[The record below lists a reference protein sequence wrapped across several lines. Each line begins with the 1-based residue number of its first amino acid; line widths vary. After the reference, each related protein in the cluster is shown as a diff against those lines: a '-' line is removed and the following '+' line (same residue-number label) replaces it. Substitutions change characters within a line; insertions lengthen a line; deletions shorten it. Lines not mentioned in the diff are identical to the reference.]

1 MGRLRVLFLLP
12 LLVCTSL
19 TIHAQGPPAPL
30 QMGTPIDR
38 TLAAGQ
44 THEFTVTLE
53 ENSYIQLVVE
63 QKGIDVVVKV
73 FSPEGRAMGEF
84 DSPNGNDGPEHV
96 SFTGTAAGVYRIT
109 VGPLDPANS
118 PPGNYQIKILELRP
132 ATEQEI
138 KASRNLEDVKAK
150 GVALLLDLEETISQI
165 QSPLTRINA
174 QLLAAQLL
182 WEPEQKRASKYF
194 TDAAN
199 GVKELIASID
209 GSNPNYSQQF
219 GLISQLRFEI
229 TRLLAQ
235 RDPEAALSFLYST
248 VPPPNPYS
256 NRRQQAS
263 QEGMMELALANQIM
277 QKDPSRGLE
286 IARKNLKT
294 RLSVNLLNTVSVL
307 RQQNPE
313 MAAELANEIA
323 GKVLQEKL
331 LKNVD
336 AANLAIGLL
345 RSGMRPERRSVGS
358 DQYNWTQTRVPAL
371 IPEAQYRELLQKAL
385 SEALSFTPASP
396 QVYSPEREAASNL
409 LMGLRQLGSEL
420 NAATPGGLAAVEK
433 KFNELTGRNSDP
445 YQYQNAIGN
454 NPVDTSLETIAKAPQ
469 EQREQLYIQLANR
482 EATNGDIS
490 RARQIVNERISN
502 PGQRFNSIMYIDQM
516 EITRALGK
524 GKADEALRVI
534 SGFRTTKER
543 ASYLALI
550 AGQIGPGQKRG
561 VAINLLEQAK
571 ALLGP
576 AVPAPDQEH
585 MNALLEI
592 GRAFARYDA
601 KRSFEILDPLIDQV
615 NDICAAARTMEG
627 FGVNNFN
634 DDELDLQNGS
644 GIATAI
650 NKMSNTLGTLAVT
663 NFERA
668 KADADRLRL
677 PEVRLKAYLD
687 IAQQSISGAVR

>member
-12 LLVCTSL
+12 LLLCLSL
-19 TIHAQGPPAPL
+19 TALAQGPPAPL
-30 QMGTPIDR
+30 QMGTPIER
-38 TLAAGQ
+38 TLGAGQ

-63 QKGIDVVVKV
+63 QRGIDVIVKV
-73 FSPEGRAMGEF
+73 FSPEGKAMGEF

-96 SFTGTAAGVYRIT
+96 AFTGTAAGVYRII
-109 VGPLDPANS
+109 VGPLDPANAPS
-118 PPGNYQIKILELRP
+118 GNYQIKLLELRK

-138 KASRNLEDVKAK
+138 KASQNLEDVKAK

-165 QSPLTRINA
+165 QSPITRINA

-194 TDAAN
+194 ADAAN

-209 GSNPNYSQQF
+209 GSNPNYAQQF

-256 NRRQQAS
+256 TQREQAS
-263 QEGMMELALANQIM
+263 QEGMMELAIANQIM
-277 QKDPSRGLE
+277 QKDPARALQ

-294 RLSVNLLNTVSVL
+294 RLSTNLLNTVSVL

-323 GKVLQEKL
+323 GKLLQEKL
-331 LKNVD
+331 LKSAD

-345 RSGMRPERRSVGS
+345 RSGMRPERRSAGS

-371 IPEAQYRELLQKAL
+371 IPEAQYRDLMQKVL
-385 SEALSFTPASP
+385 SEALSFSPASP
-396 QVYSPEREAASNL
+396 QVYTPEREAAWNL
-409 LMGLRQLGSEL
+409 VMGLRQFGSEL
-420 NAATPGGLAAVEK
+420 NTVTPGSAAAVEK
-433 KFNELTGRNSDP
+433 KFNELQGRTSDP
-445 YQYQNAIGN
+445 YQFQYAIGN
-454 NPVDTSLETIAKAPQ
+454 NPLDTALETIAKAPQ

-482 EATNGDIS
+482 EATSGDIS

-502 PGQRFNSIMYIDQM
+502 PPQRMNSLMYIDQM
-516 EITRALGK
+516 EITRALAK
-524 GKADEALRVI
+524 GKVDDALRVI
-534 SGFRTTKER
+534 SGFRTPRER
-543 ASYLALI
+543 AVQLAQI
-550 AGQIGPGQKRG
+550 AGQIGPGQKRAN
-561 VAINLLEQAK
+561 AISFLEQARTM
-571 ALLGP
+571 LG
-576 AVPAPDQEH
+576 ASLQAQDQDH
-585 MNALLEI
+585 MTALLEI

-601 KRSFEILDPLIDQV
+601 KRSFEIVDPLIDQV

-627 FGVNNFN
+627 FGTNNFN

-644 GIATAI
+644 GIAQAI

-687 IAQQSISGAVR
+687 IAQQSISGPSR

>member
-12 LLVCTSL
+12 LLVCASL
-19 TIHAQGPPAPL
+19 TIHAQGPPATL
-30 QMGTPIDR
+30 QMGTPVDR
-38 TLAAGQ
+38 TLGAGQ
-44 THEFTVTLE
+44 THQFTVTLE
-53 ENSYIQLVVE
+53 ENSHIQLVVE
-63 QKGIDVVVKV
+63 QRGIDVVVKV

-84 DSPNGNDGPEHV
+84 DSPNGNDGPENV
-96 SFTGTAAGVYRIT
+96 SFSGTAAGVYRIT
-109 VGPLDPANS
+109 VSPLDPANS
-118 PPGNYQIKILELRP
+118 PSGNYQIKILELRP
-132 ATEQEI
+132 ATDQEI
-138 KASRNLEDVKAK
+138 TASRNLEDVRAK

-174 QLLAAQLL
+174 QLLASQLL

-209 GSNPNYSQQF
+209 ASNPNYSQQF
-219 GLISQLRFEI
+219 GLISQLRFEV

-256 NRRQQAS
+256 NRREQAS

-277 QKDPSRGLE
+277 QKDPNRALQ

-294 RLSVNLLNTVSVL
+294 RLSANLLNTVSVL

-313 MAAELANEIA
+313 MAAEFANEIA
-323 GKVLQEKL
+323 SKLLQEKL
-331 LKNVD
+331 LKSGD
-336 AANLAIGLL
+336 AANLAIGLI
-345 RSGMRPERRSVGS
+345 RSGFRPERRTVGP
-358 DQYNWTQTRVPAL
+358 DQYSWAQTRVPAL
-371 IPEAQYRELLQKAL
+371 ISEAQYRELLQKAL
-385 SEALSFTPASP
+385 SEALSFSSPSP
-396 QVYSPEREAASNL
+396 QVYTPEREAAWNL
-409 LMGLRQLGSEL
+409 VMGLRQLGSEL
-420 NAATPGGLAAVEK
+420 NAVTPGSLAAVEK
-433 KFNELTGRNSDP
+433 KFNELQGRTSDP
-445 YQYQNAIGN
+445 NQYQYAIGN
-454 NPVDTSLETIAKAPQ
+454 NPADAALETIAKAPQ

-482 EATNGDIS
+482 EATSGDIS
-490 RARQIVNERISN
+490 RARQIVNERVSN
-502 PGQRFNSIMYIDQM
+502 PSQRLNSMMYIDQL
-516 EITRALGK
+516 EINRALEK

-534 SGFRTTKER
+534 SGLRTTKER

-550 AGQIGPGQKRG
+550 ANQIGPGQKRAN
-561 VAINLLEQAK
+561 AISLLEQAK

-576 AVPAPDQEH
+576 SVQAPNQEH

-601 KRSFEILDPLIDQV
+601 KRSFEIVDPLIDQV

-627 FGVNNFN
+627 FGTNNFN

-644 GIATAI
+644 GIAQAI

-687 IAQQSISGAVR
+687 IAQQSISGPSR

>member
-1 MGRLRVLFLLP
+1 MDRLRVLFLLP
-12 LLVCTSL
+12 LLVCASFTAL
-19 TIHAQGPPAPL
+19 AQGPTSL
-30 QMGTPIDR
+30 QMGTPIER
-38 TLAAGQ
+38 TLGPGQ

-53 ENSYIQLVVE
+53 ENSYIQFVVE
-63 QKGIDVVVKV
+63 QRGIDVIVKV
-73 FSPEGRAMGEF
+73 FSPEGRALGEF

-109 VGPLDPANS
+109 VSPLDPANS
-118 PPGNYQIKILELRP
+118 QSGNYQIKILELRK

-138 KASRNLEDVKAK
+138 KASQNLEEVKAK

-174 QLLAAQLL
+174 QLVAARLL

-256 NRRQQAS
+256 NRREQAS

-277 QKDPSRGLE
+277 QKDPNRALQ
-286 IARKNLKT
+286 IARQNLKT
-294 RLSVNLLNTVSVL
+294 RLSANLLNTVSVL

-323 GKVLQEKL
+323 GKLLQEKL
-331 LKNVD
+331 LKSVD

-345 RSGMRPERRSVGS
+345 RSGVRPERRLGS
-358 DQYNWTQTRVPAL
+358 DQSNWTQTRVPAL
-371 IPEAQYRELLQKAL
+371 IPEAQYRDLLQKAL
-385 SEALSFTPASP
+385 SEALSFSSPSP
-396 QVYSPEREAASNL
+396 QVYTPERDAAWNL
-409 LMGLRQLGSEL
+409 LTGLRQLGSEL
-420 NAATPGGLAAVEK
+420 NAVTPGSVAAVEK
-433 KFNELTGRNSDP
+433 KFNELQGRTSDP
-445 YQYQNAIGN
+445 YQYQYAIGN
-454 NPVDTSLETIAKAPQ
+454 NPVDTSLETIGKAPQ

-482 EATNGDIS
+482 EATSGDIS

-502 PGQRFNSIMYIDQM
+502 PPQRINSLIYIDQM
-516 EITRALGK
+516 EITRALAK

-534 SGFRTTKER
+534 SGFRTPRER
-543 ASYLALI
+543 AAQLALF

-561 VAINLLEQAK
+561 VAISLLEQAK
-571 ALLGP
+571 AILGP
-576 AVPAPDQEH
+576 SAQAPDQEH

-601 KRSFEILDPLIDQV
+601 KRSFEIVDPLIDQV

-627 FGVNNFN
+627 FGTNNFN

-644 GIATAI
+644 GIAQAI
-650 NKMSNTLGTLAVT
+650 NKMANTLGTLAVT

-687 IAQQSISGAVR
+687 IAQQSISGPSR